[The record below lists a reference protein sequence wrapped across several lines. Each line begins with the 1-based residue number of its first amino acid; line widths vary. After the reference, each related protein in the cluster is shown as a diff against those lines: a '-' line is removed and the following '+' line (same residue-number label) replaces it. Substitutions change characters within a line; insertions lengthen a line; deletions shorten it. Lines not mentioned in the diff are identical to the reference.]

1 MNNNTVETNNSFVKN
16 EISNL
21 KMNLFSPSDTQVI
34 GAIYT
39 NELQEKEHQINLSL
53 IDLINNLRK
62 KINDQL
68 DQFVNAS
75 TSLSNIDNFLQNEAF
90 ELGLEELEIDAR
102 KIEEDRIKALQ
113 EEKRKIHLKTLKVMI
128 KKQYIT

>member
-21 KMNLFSPSDTQVI
+21 KMNLFSPSDTHVI

-68 DQFVNAS
+68 DQFVTFILN
-75 TSLSNIDNFLQNEAF
+75 
-90 ELGLEELEIDAR
+90 
-102 KIEEDRIKALQ
+102 K
-113 EEKRKIHLKTLKVMI
+113 KTF
-128 KKQYIT
+128 